1 MEQDELCAL
10 VKAVKF
16 AEPHADKERVIARY
30 SSQSEFRLLT
40 ACIFTD
46 RAAIQVC
53 EEITAQLAKHGRA
66 PVPHAAIKKVRGSPA
81 AVSKVRLAGRQER
94 LHTWACSRNRAQR
107 DEGMLNYPLTVRR
120 RHGQLWGSMRR
131 RRQRSSFSPLC
142 AHPKTMS
149 QSQECREPLVQA
161 LAAAPC
167 LPTRHVSQL
176 MCVNLPG
183 QVQLRRGERSSS
195 RCRWCP
201 RGGRR
206 AVGACGARRWGSSQH
221 NLALSGGHLALE
233 RQRRREPC
241 SGRDRAVQDPN
252 CGAARPSHAVLQHD
266 TQQADDDPRRHS
278 GLRAHPRA
286 NLRCGAHRRARYG
299 RRAQGVLFWPT
310 SSRKVS
316 IRPMTRQA
324 APSRAG
330 GKLLPHQLGNSVQTD
345 HAPQ

>member
-1 MEQDELCAL
+1 
-10 VKAVKF
+10 
-16 AEPHADKERVIARY
+16 
-30 SSQSEFRLLT
+30 
-40 ACIFTD
+40 
-46 RAAIQVC
+46 
-53 EEITAQLAKHGRA
+53 
-66 PVPHAAIKKVRGSPA
+66 VRGSPA

-252 CGAARPSHAVLQHD
+252 CGAAR
-266 TQQADDDPRRHS
+266 
-278 GLRAHPRA
+278 
-286 NLRCGAHRRARYG
+286 RARYG